1 MDTKKYEKDYS
12 ESKLWDKIKK
22 CAKKVG
28 KETVINVLI
37 LYYAMALGK
46 ATPAQIV
53 TIIGAL
59 GYFICPIDAIPDFLP
74 AGYSDD
80 IAVLL
85 ATIKALSCVQIRK
98 SFARQKRKLP
108 NGLTDYHF

>member
-12 ESKLWDKIKK
+12 KSKLWDKIKK

-85 ATIKALSCVQIRK
+85 ATIKALSCCSDSEVVRK
-98 SFARQKRKLP
+98 AKEKAAEWF
-108 NGLTDYHF
+108 D